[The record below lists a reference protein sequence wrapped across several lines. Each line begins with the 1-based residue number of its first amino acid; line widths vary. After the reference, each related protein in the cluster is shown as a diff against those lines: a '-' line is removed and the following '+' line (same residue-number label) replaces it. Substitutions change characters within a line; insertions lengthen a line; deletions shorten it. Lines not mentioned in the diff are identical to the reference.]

1 LKSGRD
7 AFMNFMM
14 QPLADQM
21 DIQALYEQAVA
32 ARRNGNLA
40 EAERRYREILAVSQ
54 TPELLVNYAN
64 ILSVLN
70 RKGEALNAYDAALA
84 QRPGFFEGEFNRAN
98 LLMELGR
105 LEEALAGYERAVAAR
120 ADMPAAWN
128 NRGAVLRQ
136 LQRLEAALE
145 SHERALALA
154 PGHVNAQI
162 NRGMVLKALG
172 RVREADAAAD
182 AALALQPDAAEALHL
197 KATLA
202 LDSGRIADAQADF
215 ARLRQIA
222 PHHPAGLNGLARAA
236 ALACDWQTAEEIAPA
251 LLDAARFGSALVQP
265 MVLMGYSDDA
275 ALLRRAAE
283 NAIARAVPPHAPLP
297 PVRHA
302 HDRVRLA
309 YLSADFHNHPTAA
322 LTAQLLESHDRG
334 RFTVIGISHGPDDGS
349 AMRARLA
356 KAFDEFHDVRGRS
369 DREVAEMM
377 RALEI
382 DIAID
387 FSGHTMNARPG
398 ILSWRPATVQASW
411 LVYPGTTGASFID
424 AILADRIV
432 LPHDQQPFFSE
443 RIVHL
448 PDCYQ
453 VTDTTRATGPVPSR
467 GAAGLPESGF
477 VFCCFNGHWK
487 LTRPLFEI
495 WMRLLDR
502 TPGSVLWLMDGP
514 GAANLRA
521 AATAR
526 GIDPARLVFAPP
538 LAADAH
544 LARLGLADL
553 FLDTLPYNAHTT
565 ASDTLWAGV
574 PVVTVQGRAF
584 PGRVAASLLAAAG
597 LPELVTA
604 SLEEYETLATA
615 LAADSARLADIRRK
629 LADNRGSAPL
639 FDTERFRRGLEATLS
654 GLLETAK

>member
-1 LKSGRD
+1 
-7 AFMNFMM
+7 
-14 QPLADQM
+14 M
-21 DIQALYEQAVA
+21 DLQALYEQAVA

-54 TPELLVNYAN
+54 PPETLVNYAN
-64 ILSVLN
+64 VLSALN
-70 RKGEALNAYDAALA
+70 RKGEALKAYDAALA

-105 LEEALAGYERAVAAR
+105 LDEALAGYDRAVAAR
-120 ADMPAAWN
+120 ADVPAAWN

-136 LQRLEAALE
+136 LQRLDAALA

-154 PGHVNAQI
+154 PGHVNALI

-172 RVREADAAAD
+172 RPREAEAAAD

-202 LDSGRIADAQADF
+202 LEAGRIGEAQAGF
-215 ARLRQIA
+215 AKLRQIA
-222 PHHPAGLNGLARAA
+222 PQHPAGLNGLARAA
-236 ALACDWQTAEEIAPA
+236 ALACDWATAEEIAPA
-251 LLDAARFGSALVQP
+251 LLDAARFGTALVQP

-283 NAIARAVPPHAPLP
+283 NAIARSVTPHAPLP

-302 HDRVRLA
+302 HDRIRLA

-322 LTAQLLESHDRG
+322 LTAQLLESHDRD
-334 RFTVIGISHGPDDGS
+334 RFTAIGVSYGPDDGS
-349 AMRARLA
+349 AMRARMA
-356 KAFDEFHDVRGRS
+356 KAFDEFHDVRGQS
-369 DREVAEMM
+369 DRAVAQMM

-411 LVYPGTTGASFID
+411 LVYPGTTGAAFVD

-453 VTDTTRATGPVPSR
+453 VTDTSRAIGRAPSR
-467 GAAGLPESGF
+467 RDSGLPDQGF

-514 GAANLRA
+514 GAAKLRA
-521 AATAR
+521 AAGAL
-526 GIDPARLVFAPP
+526 GVDPARLVFAPQ
-538 LAADAH
+538 ADAETH
-544 LARLGLADL
+544 LARVALADL

-565 ASDTLWAGV
+565 ASDALWAGV
-574 PVVTVQGRAF
+574 PLVTVQGRAF
-584 PGRVAASLLAAAG
+584 PGRVGASLLAAAG
-597 LPELVTA
+597 LPELITA
-604 SLEEYETLATA
+604 SLDEYEALAAA
-615 LAADSARLADIRRK
+615 LAADGPRLAAIRQK
-629 LADNRGSAPL
+629 LADSRAGAPL
-639 FDTERFRRGLEATLS
+639 FDTDRFRRGLEATLT